1 MIYIDHVNPGSAV
14 LEVSL
19 AQATFSQ
26 SLPGPV
32 TGFIVHFIVCFIKT
46 GRVHAIGWGYGIRR

>member
-1 MIYIDHVNPGSAV
+1 MIYIDHVNPGSTV

-19 AQATFSQ
+19 VQANFSQ

-32 TGFIVHFIVCFIKT
+32 TGFILHFIVCFINT
-46 GRVHAIGWGYGIRR
+46 GRVYGIYWVYGIKL